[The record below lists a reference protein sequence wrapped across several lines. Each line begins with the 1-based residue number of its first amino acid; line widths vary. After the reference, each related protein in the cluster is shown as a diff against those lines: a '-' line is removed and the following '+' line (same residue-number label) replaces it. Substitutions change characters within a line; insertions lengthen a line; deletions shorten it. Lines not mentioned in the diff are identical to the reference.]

1 MSGSAHSDTA
11 RRRRLLAWLLLASF
25 LVYANT
31 LANGFVSDDHQ
42 QIEGN
47 PYAHS
52 FRYVGKIFTTTVWSF
67 QGNEGRTNYY
77 RPLMTFGYVLCDKAF
92 QTYPLGFHLVNLFL
106 NCLVVWL
113 VFLLCRK
120 VFADD
125 RLAFVAA
132 ILFAFHPVHSEAVAW
147 VAAVTELQLAV
158 FYLLTFWFFL
168 RLSDPES
175 KLRTA
180 VLMWASFLLAL
191 LSKEQAVTLPALAT
205 VYEHFYRAD
214 RNQTGWTKK
223 ISRYAPLWLLS
234 GAYLAFRVVVLHGFA
249 PVAQRPDL
257 TMFQLALSAFA
268 LIGQYAAKLFWP
280 RPLIAFY
287 LFEKST
293 SFTDPHVLSGA
304 VATGLFLALFVMLW
318 KHARP
323 YSFWLLWMAATL
335 APVLNVRWM
344 AASAFAERY
353 LYLPSVGFC
362 FLAAGGVLWFWD
374 GAPLLRWVGWARKAA
389 ASSAVALLVLSC
401 VLIIKRNRQW
411 HDDEKLI
418 VADLTAQP
426 HASYLR
432 ANLGAIE
439 WSRHNEEE
447 AVRQWAIALADK
459 PDNAIALCNL
469 GMAMI
474 EEKRFADAESF
485 LQKAI
490 EVRPRYASP
499 HINLGRLYE
508 ELGRPP
514 DAESEYR
521 RAIEISPLN
530 TDARNRL
537 GAFYQSAGRVNEAE
551 EQFRASLDAGPTI
564 EAWNGLGD
572 VLLAQSRKDDAANA
586 WRNVVERSPFDEH
599 ARLQLGQLYQSQGRQ
614 GEAEEQYKVV
624 LLLDP
629 RNEAAL
635 SGMHRIKPT
644 QFPEL
649 HP

>member
-1 MSGSAHSDTA
+1 MSGAAPSRAA
-11 RRRRLLAWLLLASF
+11 RRRVLLAWLLLASF

-106 NCLVVWL
+106 NCLVVSL
-113 VFLLCRK
+113 VFLICRK
-120 VFADD
+120 IFTDD
-125 RLAFVAA
+125 VLAFVAA
-132 ILFAFHPVHSEAVAW
+132 IFFAFHPVHSEAVAW

-158 FYLLTFWFFL
+158 FYLLTFWLFL
-168 RLSDPES
+168 GLSDPDA
-175 KLRTA
+175 KPRTP
-180 VLMWASFLLAL
+180 VLMWMSFLLAL

-205 VYEHFYRAD
+205 VYEYFYRDD
-214 RNQTGWTKK
+214 RKQTRWSKK

-234 GAYLAFRVVVLHGFA
+234 GAYLVFRVVVLHGFA

-257 TMFQLALSAFA
+257 TIFQLALSALA
-268 LIGQYAAKLFWP
+268 LIGQYATKLFWP
-280 RPLIAFY
+280 YPLIAFY

-293 SFTDPHVLSGA
+293 SFADSRVLLGA
-304 VATGLFLALFVMLW
+304 VVTALFLALFVVLW
-318 KHARP
+318 RRARP
-323 YSFWLLWMAATL
+323 YSFWLVWMAATL

-353 LYLPSVGFC
+353 LYLPSIGFC
-362 FLAAGGVLWFWD
+362 FLAAGGVVWYWRRISLPGW
-374 GAPLLRWVGWARKAA
+374 GRWARTAP
-389 ASSAVALLVLSC
+389 ASSAAALLILSC

-447 AVRQWAIALADK
+447 AVRQWTISLSDK
-459 PDNAIALCNL
+459 PDNPVALCNL

-474 EEKRFADAESF
+474 EKKKFADAESF
-485 LQKAI
+485 LKKAI

-499 HINLGRLYE
+499 HINLGRLYG
-508 ELGRPP
+508 ELGRPA
-514 DAESEYR
+514 DAESEYG

-537 GAFYQSAGRVNEAE
+537 GAFYQSAGRVSQAE
-551 EQFRASLDAGPTI
+551 DQFRASLDAGPTL

-572 VLLAQSRKDDAANA
+572 VLLLQGRKEDAATA
-586 WRNVVERSPFDEH
+586 WRNAVELTPFDEH
-599 ARLQLGQLYQSQGRQ
+599 ARLQLGQLYQAQGRQ
-614 GEAEEQYKVV
+614 AEAEEQYKVV

-629 RNEAAL
+629 SNQTAL
-635 SGMHRIKPT
+635 SGMRRIKPT
-644 QFPEL
+644 EVPEF